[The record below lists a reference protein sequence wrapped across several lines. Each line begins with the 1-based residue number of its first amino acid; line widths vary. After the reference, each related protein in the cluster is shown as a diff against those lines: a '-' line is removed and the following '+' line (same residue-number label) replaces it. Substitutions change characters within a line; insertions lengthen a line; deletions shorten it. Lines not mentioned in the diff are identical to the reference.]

1 MDYFCTVSDT
11 LAPFLGEETREAKCF
26 TLIDSQMVF
35 SKGSS
40 CHCPPWFLKRIVAAG
55 PGSSLHFSKESLAC
69 PLVQEG

>member
-35 SKGSS
+35 PKVLRVTVHLGFQNVLLQQALVLPFISQK
-40 CHCPPWFLKRIVAAG
+40 KA
-55 PGSSLHFSKESLAC
+55 LHVL
-69 PLVQEG
+69 